1 MEDLLSPTSSPT
13 AQPPSQLF
21 STTSFL
27 PQSPP
32 LILKHRLQYLLQTLP
47 EWWAYAIF
55 WRASSG
61 AEHSPRG
68 TVYDPRAILSWGDG
82 HLRSNGGGGSNVTG
96 SSFLLNPERKKVS
109 LLSDDSNSD
118 ITTEGVV
125 SDVEWFYLVSQARS
139 FAVAADHA
147 VPTRAFAS
155 GAHVW
160 LSGGH
165 ELQMYGCD
173 RCREALLHGVV
184 TLVCIPTGNGVLE
197 LGSPEMVG
205 ENWGLVQQVKALVS
219 LGFGLDL
226 TGGGGGGGSMTVVPS
241 DSATVVATTCRGRKE
256 GAAMG
261 LTSSLDSE
269 HSDSEGGLL
278 LERRRPK
285 KRGRKPGTGK
295 EVPVNHVEA
304 ERQRRE
310 KLNLRFYALRSVVP
324 NVSRMDKASLLAD
337 AVSYIKDLRSRV
349 EELEA
354 EANKR
359 KNEVFKVTAAAST
372 ARSTV
377 VTSGKASSGGGGGS
391 AVGAADK
398 MEFEVRLMESDAM
411 IRVKSENQ
419 NHPSARLM
427 DALRDL
433 DMQVHHASISCVKEL
448 MLQDVV
454 ARAPAGLQSE
464 ESLKAALLTQLE
476 KS

>member
-1 MEDLLSPTSSPT
+1 MEDLISPTSSPPP
-13 AQPPSQLF
+13 QPPSQLF
-21 STTSFL
+21 SAASFL

-32 LILKHRLQYLLQTLP
+32 LVLKHRLQYLLQTLP
-47 EWWAYAIF
+47 DWWAYAIF
-55 WRASSG
+55 WRASSADHGHRG
-61 AEHSPRG
+61 A
-68 TVYDPRAILSWGDG
+68 VYDPRAILSWGEG
-82 HLRSNGGGGSNVTG
+82 HLRTNGGGCGGNS
-96 SSFLLNPERKKVS
+96 SSFFLNPADRKKVS

-165 ELQMYGCD
+165 ELQMYGCE
-173 RCREALLHGVV
+173 RCREALLHGVA

-205 ENWGLVQQVKALVS
+205 ENWGLVQQVKALLS
-219 LGFGLDL
+219 LGLGLDL
-226 TGGGGGGGSMTVVPS
+226 GGGGSASMGMTVVPS
-241 DSATVVATTCRGRKE
+241 TSGATVAAATKARKE
-256 GAAMG
+256 GTAVG

-285 KRGRKPGTGK
+285 KRGRKPGSSK

-337 AVSYIKDLRSRV
+337 AVSYIQELRARV

-354 EANKR
+354 EVKQQAG
-359 KNEVFKVTAAAST
+359 AAAATST
-372 ARSTV
+372 SAAARACTV
-377 VTSGKASSGGGGGS
+377 VPAGKGGGGAPAS
-391 AVGAADK
+391 TTAAADK
-398 MEFEVRLMESDAM
+398 MEFEVRVMDADAM
-411 IRVKSENQ
+411 IRVRSENAD
-419 NHPSARLM
+419 HPSARLM

-454 ARAPAGLQSE
+454 ARAPPGLQSE
-464 ESLKAALLTQLE
+464 DSLKAALLAQLE